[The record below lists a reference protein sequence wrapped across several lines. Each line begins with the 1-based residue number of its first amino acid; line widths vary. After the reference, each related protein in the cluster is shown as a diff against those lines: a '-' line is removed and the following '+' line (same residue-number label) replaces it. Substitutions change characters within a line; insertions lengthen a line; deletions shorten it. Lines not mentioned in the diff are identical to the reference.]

1 MQLEFDALQRN
12 QTWTLFPFTH
22 APNLVG
28 CKWVYRTK
36 YNPDG
41 SVDRLKARLV
51 AKGFTQRP
59 AIDYRETFSLV
70 LKPETLRL
78 ILTLAFS

>member
-12 QTWTLFPFTH
+12 QTWTLVPFTH
-22 APNLVG
+22 APNLVS

-36 YNPDG
+36 YNPDS
-41 SVDRLKARLV
+41 SVNRLKARLV

-59 AIDYRETFSLV
+59 GIDYRETFSPV
-70 LKPETLRL
+70 LKPTSLRL
-78 ILTLAFS
+78 IITLFVS